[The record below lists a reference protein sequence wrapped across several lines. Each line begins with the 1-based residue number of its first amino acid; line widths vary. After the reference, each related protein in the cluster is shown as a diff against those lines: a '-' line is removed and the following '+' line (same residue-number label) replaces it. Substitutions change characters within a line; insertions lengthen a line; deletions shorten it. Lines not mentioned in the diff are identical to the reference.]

1 MTFADSPP
9 DPAVLDAFSLAS
21 VPLERATSGLI
32 NPTWFVR
39 ARDGTELVLQRLNPI
54 FPAEVNLDI
63 EAVTSHLFAKGI
75 ATPTLVTSRYGKLW
89 FEHDGVVWRALT
101 RIDGVTRD
109 ALESPA
115 QAREAGR
122 VLAEFHRALND
133 LEHDFRSRRL
143 GVHDTARHLKSLR
156 DALDEHRG
164 HGDFAAVRPLAE
176 QVLAL
181 AAELPAL
188 PSMPDRIV
196 HGDPKISNVMFAA
209 RGDRAL
215 CLIDLDTLARMPV
228 ALELGDALRSWCNPA
243 TEDAADARF
252 VRPFYAA
259 AVEGYAAAARGLL
272 AREEWGAIADGTLWV
287 TVELAARFC
296 ADALRERYF
305 RWDERRYAS
314 ASAHNQARTR
324 AQLAIAERLRT
335 ELPALRELTARAT
348 RPASRFRIRRDT
360 GVTKPGAAGRTLG
373 GR

>member
-1 MTFADSPP
+1 MTRAAAT
-9 DPAVLDAFSLAS
+9 PAREVLDAFELANA
-21 VPLERATSGLI
+21 PLERATSGLI
-32 NPTWFVR
+32 NPTWYVR
-39 ARDGTELVLQRLNPI
+39 ARAGTELVLQQLNPI

-63 EAVTSHLFAKGI
+63 EAVTRHLAAKRLL
-75 ATPTLVTSRYGKLW
+75 TPTLVASRFGKLW
-89 FEHDGVVWRALT
+89 FEHDGAVWRVLT
-101 RIDGVTRD
+101 RIAGSTRD

-122 VLAEFHRALND
+122 VLAEFHRAVSD
-133 LEHDFRSRRL
+133 LEHAFGARRL
-143 GVHDTARHLKSLR
+143 GVHDTARHLQTLR
-156 DALDEHRG
+156 DTLLEHRA
-164 HGDFAAVRPLAE
+164 HRDFELVRPLAE
-176 QVLAL
+176 RVLAL
-181 AAELPAL
+181 AAGLPPLPAT
-188 PSMPDRIV
+188 PDRIV
-196 HGDPKISNVMFAA
+196 HGDPKISNMMFDA
-209 RGDRAL
+209 RGQSAL

-335 ELPALRELTARAT
+335 ELPALRELTARA
-348 RPASRFRIRRDT
+348 F
-360 GVTKPGAAGRTLG
+360 G
-373 GR
+373 G

>member
-1 MTFADSPP
+1 MTLADSPP

-21 VPLERATSGLI
+21 APLERATSGLI

-39 ARDGTELVLQRLNPI
+39 ARDGSELVLQRLNPI

-63 EAVTSHLFAKGI
+63 EAVTHHLFAKGI

-89 FEHDGVVWRALT
+89 LEHDGAVWRALT

-109 ALESPA
+109 AVESPA

-122 VLAEFHRALND
+122 VLAEFHHALRD
-133 LEHDFRSRRL
+133 LEHDFRSRL
-143 GVHDTARHLKSLR
+143 GVHDTARHLETLR

-164 HGDFAAVRPLAE
+164 HRDFAAVRPLAE
-176 QVLAL
+176 QVLGL

-188 PSMPDRIV
+188 PPMPDRIV

-243 TEDAADARF
+243 TEDAPDARF

-259 AVEGYAAAARGLL
+259 AIEGYASAARGLL
-272 AREEWGAIADGTLWV
+272 GPQEWSAIADGTLTI

-305 RWDERRYAS
+305 RWDESRYAS
-314 ASAHNQARTR
+314 SSAHNQARTR
-324 AQLAIAERLRT
+324 AQLKIASTLRA
-335 ELPALRELTARAT
+335 ELPALRELAART
-348 RPASRFRIRRDT
+348 F
-360 GVTKPGAAGRTLG
+360 G
-373 GR
+373 

>member
-1 MTFADSPP
+1 MTLADSPP

-21 VPLERATSGLI
+21 APLERATSGLI

-39 ARDGTELVLQRLNPI
+39 ARDGSELVLQRLNPI

-63 EAVTSHLFAKGI
+63 EAVTRHLFAKGI
-75 ATPTLVTSRYGKLW
+75 ATPTLVTSRFGKFWL
-89 FEHDGVVWRALT
+89 EHDGAVWRALT
-101 RIDGVTRD
+101 RIDGFTRD
-109 ALESPA
+109 AVESPA

-122 VLAEFHRALND
+122 VLAEFHRALRD
-133 LEHDFRSRRL
+133 LEHDFRSRL
-143 GVHDTARHLKSLR
+143 GVHDTARHLETLR

-164 HGDFAAVRPLAE
+164 HRDFAAVRPLAE
-176 QVLAL
+176 QVLGL

-188 PSMPDRIV
+188 PPMPDRIV

-209 RGDRAL
+209 RSDRAL

-243 TEDAADARF
+243 TEDAPDARF

-259 AVEGYAAAARGLL
+259 AIEGYASAARGLL
-272 AREEWGAIADGTLWV
+272 GPQEWSAIADGTLTI

-305 RWDERRYAS
+305 RWDESRYAS
-314 ASAHNQARTR
+314 SSAHNQARTR
-324 AQLAIAERLRT
+324 AQLKIASTLRA
-335 ELPALRELTARAT
+335 ELPALRELAART
-348 RPASRFRIRRDT
+348 F
-360 GVTKPGAAGRTLG
+360 G
-373 GR
+373 

>member
-1 MTFADSPP
+1 MSRAADPPP
-9 DPAVLDAFSLAS
+9 DSTVLDAFSLAS
-21 VPLERATSGLI
+21 GPVERATSGLI

-39 ARDGTELVLQRLNPI
+39 ARDGTDLVLQRLNSI

-63 EAVTSHLFAKGI
+63 EAVTRHLVAKGI

-89 FEHDGVVWRALT
+89 LEHDGAVWRALT
-101 RIDGVTRD
+101 RINGVTRD

-122 VLAEFHRALND
+122 VLAEFHRALSD

-143 GVHDTARHLKSLR
+143 GVHDTARHLKTLR
-156 DALDEHRG
+156 DALEEHRD
-164 HGDFAAVRPLAE
+164 HREFTAVRALAE

-181 AAELPAL
+181 AAELPVL
-188 PSMPDRIV
+188 PPMPDRIV
-196 HGDPKISNVMFAA
+196 HGDPKISNVMFAT
-209 RGDRAL
+209 RDERAL

-243 TEDAADARF
+243 TEDAPEARF

-259 AVEGYAAAARGLL
+259 AIEGYASAARGLL
-272 AREEWGAIADGTLWV
+272 GPQEWRALADGTLTI

-305 RWDERRYAS
+305 RWDESRYAS
-314 ASAHNQARTR
+314 SSAHNQARTR
-324 AQLAIAERLRT
+324 AQLKIASTLRD
-335 ELPALRELTARAT
+335 ELPALRELAART
-348 RPASRFRIRRDT
+348 F
-360 GVTKPGAAGRTLG
+360 G
-373 GR
+373 

>member
-1 MTFADSPP
+1 MTLADSPP

-21 VPLERATSGLI
+21 APLERATSGLI

-39 ARDGTELVLQRLNPI
+39 ARDGAELVLQRLNPI

-63 EAVTSHLFAKGI
+63 EAVTRHLFAKGI

-89 FEHDGVVWRALT
+89 LEHDGAVWRALT

-109 ALESPA
+109 AVESPA

-122 VLAEFHRALND
+122 VLAEFHRALRD
-133 LEHDFRSRRL
+133 LEHDFRSRL
-143 GVHDTARHLKSLR
+143 GVHDTARHLETLR

-164 HGDFAAVRPLAE
+164 HRDFAAVRPLAE
-176 QVLAL
+176 QVLGL

-188 PSMPDRIV
+188 PPMPDRIV

-209 RGDRAL
+209 RSDRAL

-243 TEDAADARF
+243 TEDAPDARF

-259 AVEGYAAAARGLL
+259 AIEGYASAARGLL
-272 AREEWGAIADGTLWV
+272 GPQEWSAIADGTLTI

-305 RWDERRYAS
+305 RWDESRYTS
-314 ASAHNQARTR
+314 SSAHNQARTR
-324 AQLAIAERLRT
+324 AQLKIASTLRA
-335 ELPALRELTARAT
+335 ELPALRELAART
-348 RPASRFRIRRDT
+348 F
-360 GVTKPGAAGRTLG
+360 G
-373 GR
+373 